1 MMKLHKI
8 TEKIEKRIPLS
19 WAEAWDNPGL
29 AVGDPNA
36 DVSRVAFALD
46 ANEDTVARA
55 ADAGC
60 SLLVTHHPIIF
71 DPMKTIHEDVPAQ
84 KTVISAIR
92 SGVALYAAHT
102 NWDSSPEGVN
112 FCLADLLGLKELEQ
126 LEPPQVKDGSFGIGA
141 VGTFASPVSMTECMQ
156 LLARRWRLVNFVG
169 FGGSSRMISK
179 VAVGGGACG
188 GMWRR
193 AFDLG
198 ADVFITADIAYH
210 DRNDAL
216 SMGLNLISTD
226 HGEMERVALPA
237 LKKVV
242 EEETGLET
250 VLLKEVPTERIF
262 LNPLGE
268 DQIIAEGCVSN
279 DR

>member
-1 MMKLHKI
+1 ML
-8 TEKIEKRIPLS
+8 R
-19 WAEAWDNPGL
+19 
-29 AVGDPNA
+29 
-36 DVSRVAFALD
+36 
-46 ANEDTVARA
+46 
-55 ADAGC
+55 
-60 SLLVTHHPIIF
+60 
-71 DPMKTIHEDVPAQ
+71 
-84 KTVISAIR
+84 
-92 SGVALYAAHT
+92 
-102 NWDSSPEGVN
+102 
-112 FCLADLLGLKELEQ
+112 LKELEQ

-141 VGTFASPVSMTECMQ
+141 VGTFASPVSMTECLQ

-262 LNPLGE
+262 LNSSGE